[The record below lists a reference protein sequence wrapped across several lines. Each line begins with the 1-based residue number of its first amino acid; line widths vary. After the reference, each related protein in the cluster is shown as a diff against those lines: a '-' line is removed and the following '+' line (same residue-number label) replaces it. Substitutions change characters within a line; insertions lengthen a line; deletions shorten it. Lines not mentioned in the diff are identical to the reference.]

1 MNAQPLV
8 PTHIDLMWP
17 TIEAIKQLGGSG
29 ANQEIFDKIIENEK
43 YPEEIQEVIQRNNVT
58 KLQYRTAWARSFLK
72 MADVI
77 TNSSRGIWSF
87 TKDGENTS
95 QEEIL
100 NRIKEK
106 RQDYYQNRKPTVLLA
121 DKEEESP
128 KENATEWKEDLLE
141 TLKLIKPDSFERLC
155 LRVLRES
162 GFSPVKVTGKSGD
175 GGIDGIGILRVN
187 LLSFQVLF
195 QCKRYRGRVGPS
207 EVRDFRGAM
216 MGRCDKGLL
225 ITTGSFTN
233 EARKEATRD
242 GAFAVDLIDV
252 EELCEL
258 LKNLQLG
265 VKTQMIETVIVE
277 PDWFE
282 SL

>member
-1 MNAQPLV
+1 
-8 PTHIDLMWP
+8 MWP

-29 ANQEIFDKIIENEK
+29 TNEEIFDKIIETEK
-43 YPEEIQEVIQRNNVT
+43 FPQEIQEVIHRNNVT
-58 KLQYRTAWARSFLK
+58 KLQYRSAWARSFLK
-72 MADVI
+72 MADII

-87 TKDGENTS
+87 TKEGEKIS

-100 NRIKEK
+100 SRIKEK
-106 RQDYYQNRKPTVLLA
+106 RQNYHQNRKSTSSLE
-121 DKEEESP
+121 DKEEELP
-128 KENATEWKEDLLE
+128 KENPLEWQEELLE

-155 LRVLRES
+155 QRILRES
-162 GFSPVKVTGKSGD
+162 GFSSVKVTGRSGD
-175 GGIDGIGILRVN
+175 GGIDGVGILRVN

-195 QCKRYRGRVGPS
+195 QCKRYRGSVGAS

-225 ITTGSFTN
+225 ITTGSFTT

-242 GAFAVDLIDV
+242 GAFAVDLIDG

-258 LKNLQLG
+258 LKKLQLG
-265 VKTQMIETVIVE
+265 VATLMIEKVVVE
-277 PDWFE
+277 SDWFRNI
-282 SL
+282 